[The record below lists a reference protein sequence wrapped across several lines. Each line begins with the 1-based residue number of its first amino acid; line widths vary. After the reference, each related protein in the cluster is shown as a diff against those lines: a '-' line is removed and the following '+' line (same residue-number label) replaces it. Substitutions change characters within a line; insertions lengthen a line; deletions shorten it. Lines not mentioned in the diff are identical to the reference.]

1 MAESQRLTVVLEL
14 DDEIMEIVAKRPPG
28 MSENEFINWIVPF
41 GAYQYRDGQQQDKL
55 DWRVRQFNH
64 RMAECYQQE
73 TGAVVQ
79 DNLAPS
85 RAGDFGPRLKGL

>member
-1 MAESQRLTVVLEL
+1 MAESHRFTVVLEL

-55 DWRVRQFNH
+55 DWRVRQMNQ

-79 DNLAPS
+79 DNVAPS
-85 RAGDFGPRLKGL
+85 STGDFGPRMKGL